1 MDPAWYKEAFLLA
14 SAWVPTHVLTQDA
27 HVPRLV
33 ARRPAPAR
41 PKRPGAGSAV
51 AGIGDEEK
59 RSWSRLSTV
68 IHGLVEAGL
77 FRVTDSQTVSQIL
90 IRGIPKIDNPSS
102 LERYE

>member
-33 ARRPAPAR
+33 ARRPAVPPRAAPAR
-41 PKRPGAGSAV
+41 PQRPGAGSAV

-77 FRVTDSQTVSQIL
+77 FRVLTVRL
-90 IRGIPKIDNPSS
+90 
-102 LERYE
+102 